1 MNDPATTPADAGSS
15 PAQVTTNPRRS
26 EVPVAAPRNRRQGDR
41 RDGSDRRQSAPHDA
55 SDVTTQQV
63 VSGEL
68 PIDTA
73 KTGGAKRGPTSAAKR
88 LGLRAEQAKWTFA
101 LPDGA
106 RRLVASRDFEGR
118 TNDSLVRWLASDPDL
133 SRRLL
138 RWCNTPLYNLSTP
151 FQTLEEAAG
160 VLEGRD
166 LARLAVLAWV
176 RTLFQPDV
184 RLDIYSRDFLWS
196 HSIAVGSVA
205 SMITR
210 TCGVGDASD
219 AMVAGTLHDIGLCVA
234 ERLDPESFLEVLQSI
249 DPLSPTHE
257 VEQDHYGWDHAEL
270 GAAVMG
276 HWGMP
281 EPVLAAARWHHD
293 EDRGMQDPDAD
304 TIASVMVADYFVS
317 RFGIGSTGSPTLS
330 PPPPSV
336 LSRLRI
342 DAGLLPLL
350 WKQVPA
356 AVEAVKRLR

>member
-1 MNDPATTPADAGSS
+1 M
-15 PAQVTTNPRRS
+15 
-26 EVPVAAPRNRRQGDR
+26 
-41 RDGSDRRQSAPHDA
+41 
-55 SDVTTQQV
+55 
-63 VSGEL
+63 